1 MKDIIDVRRAW
12 GGAAWFACYLAALAF
27 TAACVPQGPTD
38 PGDTIINNTNTNTN
52 NNGQGQGG
60 GNGASPS
67 PGTCGPVT
75 EVTNGL
81 LGTGGVKNATLRL
94 GPPAQSVPLDTTPNR
109 NSDEHCNTFRRVA
122 WSVTQGTV
130 VCRLDNPESYTP
142 TVTAAGLGGCV
153 IRASVNGVSAA
164 EPITINVVQ

>member
-1 MKDIIDVRRAW
+1 MRERIESITLYF
-12 GGAAWFACYLAALAF
+12 GTLAVCCVVALGI
-27 TAACVPQGPTD
+27 ACVPQPTD
-38 PGDTIINNTNTNTN
+38 PSDGGDVVLNINNTNTN

-60 GNGASPS
+60 PGASPS

-109 NSDEHCNTFRRVA
+109 NSDEHCNSFRRVA

-130 VCRLDNPESYTP
+130 ACRLDNPESYTP
-142 TVTAAGLGGCV
+142 TVTAAGLGTCV
-153 IRASVNGVSAA
+153 IRASVNGVSAQ
-164 EPITINVVQ
+164 EPITINVVP

>member
-1 MKDIIDVRRAW
+1 MRKLDF
-12 GGAAWFACYLAALAF
+12 GASFAALLCVASL
-27 TAACVPQGPTD
+27 AVLGCVPQPTE
-38 PGDTIINNTNTNTN
+38 PTGGDIVITNNNSNQN
-52 NNGQGQGG
+52 NNGQGGPGG
-60 GNGASPS
+60 GTGASPS

-109 NSDEHCNTFRRVA
+109 NVDEHCNAFRRVA

-130 VCRLDNPESYTP
+130 ACRLDNPESYTP
-142 TVTAAGLGGCV
+142 TVTAAGLGVCV
-153 IRASVNGVSAA
+153 IRASINGVSAQ

>member
-1 MKDIIDVRRAW
+1 VKEIDVKDIIGVRRA
-12 GGAAWFACYLAALAF
+12 ALVAVCLLAVV
-27 TAACVPQGPTD
+27 ACVPQPTD
-38 PGDTIINNTNTNTN
+38 PGDIVITNNTTNTN
-52 NNGQGQGG
+52 NNGQGA
-60 GNGASPS
+60 NPAASPS
-67 PGTCGPVT
+67 PGSCGPVT

-109 NSDEHCNTFRRVA
+109 NVDEQCNSFRRVA

-142 TVTAAGLGGCV
+142 TVTAAGLGTCV
-153 IRASVNGVSAA
+153 IRASISGVSAS
-164 EPITINVVQ
+164 EPITINVVP

>member
-1 MKDIIDVRRAW
+1 MKGIIDVRRVAIV
-12 GGAAWFACYLAALAF
+12 ALCLL
-27 TAACVPQGPTD
+27 TGLACVPQPTD
-38 PGDTIINNTNTNTN
+38 PTDGGDTVVNVNQNVNV
-52 NNGQGQGG
+52 GQGSGPGG
-60 GNGASPS
+60 TNPSPS

-109 NSDEHCNTFRRVA
+109 NSDEHCNSFRRVA

-130 VCRLDNPESYTP
+130 VCRLDNVESYTP
-142 TVTAAGLGGCV
+142 TVTAAGLGTCV
-153 IRASVNGVSAA
+153 IRASVNGVSAT
-164 EPITINVVQ
+164 EPITINVVP